1 MSAMNLAE
9 AMAELESLGSDKMR
23 ATNLRN
29 GGADPQFGVKKSD
42 LREMAKRIKTDHG
55 LAWELWETGNLDA
68 KLLAILIVKPK
79 KMSAEEVERM
89 VREAGCA
96 LAADWVNPYI
106 VKQHPGKEQ
115 MRQAWLNDADPFA
128 QRAAWSLTA
137 ERIEKSPAGIDL
149 EAILSRIE
157 AEMPAADPLIQW
169 TMNGALAAIGIH
181 HLHLRATALEIG
193 ERLGVYRDYP
203 ASPGCISP
211 FAPIWI
217 REMSARR
224 GG

>member
-1 MSAMNLAE
+1 MTLAE
-9 AMAELESLGSDKMR
+9 AMGELEGLGSEKMR

-29 GGADPQFGVKKSD
+29 GGADPQFGVKKAD
-42 LREMAKRIKTDHG
+42 LRGIAKRIKTDHD

-79 KMSAEEVERM
+79 KLDRSEAERLT
-89 VREAGCA
+89 REAGCS
-96 LAADWVNPYI
+96 LAADWVNPYV
-106 VKQHPGKEQ
+106 VKPHPAKEE
-115 MRQAWLNDADPFA
+115 MRRAWMDDPHPFA

-137 ERIEKSPAGIDL
+137 ERIEKSPEGIDL
-149 EAILSRIE
+149 EAILQRIE
-157 AEMPAADPLIQW
+157 REMPHADPLIQW

-181 HLHLRATALEIG
+181 HPELREQALELG
-193 ERLGVYRDYP
+193 ERLGIYRDYP

-217 REMSARR
+217 REMSARK